1 MVANRKLSGYTVTRN
16 TAISDFDLHYTI
28 YIYTNGPL
36 KSRSG
41 SWLDIND
48 EKILKINSEI
58 LI

>member
-1 MVANRKLSGYTVTRN
+1 MVITRN

-48 EKILKINSEI
+48 EKILKINSMSS
-58 LI
+58 LFDLVFNTR

>member
-1 MVANRKLSGYTVTRN
+1 MVITRN
-16 TAISDFDLHYTI
+16 TAISDLDLHYTI